1 MGTLG
6 PCWDY
11 ETLLYVVLKLAIV
24 RTFLDIEHIEH
35 IDGFLEQQF
44 HFQSG
49 LAQSALAPVLVARSL
64 PLFGGWIAGSVY
76 LIQSEISGYGLG

>member
-24 RTFLDIEHIEH
+24 RTFLDIEHI
-35 IDGFLEQQF
+35 DGFLKQQF
-44 HFQSG
+44 HFLSG

-64 PLFGGWIAGSVY
+64 PLSGGWIAGSVY